1 MIWGI
6 FRTPI
11 VLFVVEGMVFK
22 WGGDTV
28 KGNIRKK
35 LGVSDDVFSHG
46 VLSSGDE

>member
-1 MIWGI
+1 MICGI

-11 VLFVVEGMVFK
+11 VLFVEKGMVFK